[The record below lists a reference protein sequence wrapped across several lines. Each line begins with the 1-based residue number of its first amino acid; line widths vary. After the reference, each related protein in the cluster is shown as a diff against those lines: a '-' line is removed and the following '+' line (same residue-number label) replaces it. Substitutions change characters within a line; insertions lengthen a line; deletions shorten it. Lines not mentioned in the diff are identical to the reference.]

1 MVNYNRTVEVMVKR
15 EDFVEKYKYLQQ
27 IYQRIANNEK
37 NAVVSDGCAYC
48 GFKYNCTE
56 YIDYTKAVLHIDD
69 IHDILNNKFEDT
81 IKYLMDMEEKKKI
94 LEERTTEIRKELM
107 HNIVSAGVQS
117 IPCEFYDV
125 KVTTRNQREYD
136 TKVVA
141 EIFANE
147 IESVMKPI
155 KTSVDKLM
163 SKKSVEERAKLMTTS
178 REVSS
183 VPFLRIAKKK

>member
-1 MVNYNRTVEVMVKR
+1 
-15 EDFVEKYKYLQQ
+15 
-27 IYQRIANNEK
+27 
-37 NAVVSDGCAYC
+37 
-48 GFKYNCTE
+48 
-56 YIDYTKAVLHIDD
+56 
-69 IHDILNNKFEDT
+69 
-81 IKYLMDMEEKKKI
+81 MDMEEKKKI